1 MCPWLER
8 VGVVLEPQLSL
19 PIIIVSTWIFLLL
32 QGRIALPAGI
42 VLGVVAVILATVLL
56 AVFCMVWVWLQRK
69 DEEERTEEPG
79 RS

>member
-1 MCPWLER
+1 M
-8 VGVVLEPQLSL
+8 LEPYLSL

-32 QGRIALPAGI
+32 QGRLPLPAGI
-42 VLGVVAVILATVLL
+42 VLAVVAVILATVLL
-56 AVFCMVWVWLQRK
+56 AVFCLGWVWLQRK